1 MLFTHISVWSIIIP
15 ILIFLFNGKIFKTD
29 LKYFVILVFASFIAD
44 IFNVVIYYNRLNTQP
59 VSYLYSLISFLL
71 IFIYYYRITKN
82 ATIKLVIQ
90 IQAWSFCIYWT
101 VNILFFNSILAH
113 NSTLHYVLGILIVV
127 ILFFHY
133 YELFSRQEVDRLS
146 KEPSFIITSTLL
158 FYYAGTLFIHITRDI
173 ITDEDF
179 IYYYYKI
186 HSTLHLFLN
195 FGLAWVFWLGAK
207 KMSKST

>member
-15 ILIFLFNGKIFKTD
+15 IIIFLFNRKIFKTE
-29 LKYFVILVFASFIAD
+29 LKYFVLLVFASFIAD

-82 ATIKLVIQ
+82 AKIKRVFQ
-90 IQAWSFCIYWT
+90 IQAWSFVIYWI
-101 VNILFFNSILAH
+101 VNLLIFNSILAH

-133 YELFSRQEVDRLS
+133 YELFYRQEVDRLS

-158 FYYAGTLFIHITRDI
+158 LYYSGTLFIHITRDI

-186 HSTLHLFLN
+186 HSALHLFLN

-207 KMSKST
+207 KMMKSV